1 VRFLQNHLNRT
12 DSQPRGVKMS
22 NPLILVAEDEADV
35 RTLLVEAFSFS
46 GFSVVEVPDGA
57 QAVKEAP
64 KVKPDLILLDVR
76 MPNMTGL
83 EACKILKTEE
93 STKNIPVVFLSAYGQ
108 EADINAG
115 LALGAEA
122 YLVKPFALN
131 ELVTRINKVLKKY
144 GKG

>member
-1 VRFLQNHLNRT
+1 
-12 DSQPRGVKMS
+12 MS
-22 NPLILVAEDEADV
+22 NPLILVAEDETDV
-35 RTLLVEAFSFS
+35 RTLLVEAFRFS
-46 GFSVVEVPDGA
+46 GFSVVEVSDGA
-57 QAVKEAP
+57 EAVKEAP
-64 KVKPDLILLDVR
+64 KVRPDLILLDVR

-108 EADINAG
+108 EADVKAG

-131 ELVTRINKVLKKY
+131 ELVGRISKVLKKY